1 MLGEGAEA
9 CSGEK
14 LSKIGAL
21 PGPSLW
27 PLILRPVPRNG
38 TWIQLWPIPVAV
50 SGTLH
55 VPTLFPL
62 CTHTGPYVLGTVSFC
77 GSPLATSTCR
87 GSRLLNGSLSWATV
101 EGEGC
106 FLTQDGHVVASEV
119 QVPRGLEVL
128 WRLSCVQ
135 SPHRTV
141 GRVKAGREETL
152 RSDAE
157 QVAGPGED
165 RL

>member
-14 LSKIGAL
+14 PSKVGVF

-27 PLILRPVPRNG
+27 PPSSGLSPVMGLGYSRGPSQWPFRGPCMYLLRSLFVLTLG
-38 TWIQLWPIPVAV
+38 LMSWELSASVA
-50 SGTLH
+50 
-55 VPTLFPL
+55 PL
-62 CTHTGPYVLGTVSFC
+62 S
-77 GSPLATSTCR
+77 CR

-106 FLTQDGHVVASEV
+106 FLTQDGHVEASEV
-119 QVPRGLEVL
+119 QVPRGQEVL

-152 RSDAE
+152 RSDTE
-157 QVAGPGED
+157 QVSG
-165 RL
+165 RLG